1 MTDQAEPQ
9 GDGPLTREDAVAM
22 LVAAEAPE
30 PEIKTPEAP
39 QEAAPADEETEGE
52 ASAPEGAKGE
62 AENPPEDTEAEADDT
77 EAVAP
82 VEPPKYW
89 SQEAK
94 AKFAELPT
102 DLQAVVLAQEGP
114 REEAAAKA
122 KAEAAEARKQAAQ
135 EVEGLRAFADQIGQ
149 FLPKAVETFKSKWD
163 DIDWDAWIDQ
173 DPQAA
178 MRGKLQMEAEQA
190 ELQRVARVKEQSDQV
205 ARQAFLREQGDLL
218 KEKAPELF
226 ESPDKRK
233 ALGEYLVSQGI
244 PSDNLGDIGAVEMTI
259 AHKAMLWDQAQA
271 QAKAKT
277 TVVPL
282 KPKTQPA
289 KTVAPVAAP
298 ARVNSQQRE
307 VDRLSNRFNQTKSRE
322 DAHALLMAKGL

>member
-22 LVAAEAPE
+22 LVAVKAPTRSRRRKRRKRLRRQTKRPRARPVRPKE
-30 PEIKTPEAP
+30 PKGRPKTPR
-39 QEAAPADEETEGE
+39 
-52 ASAPEGAKGE
+52 
-62 AENPPEDTEAEADDT
+62 EDTEAEADDT

-122 KAEAAEARKQAAQ
+122 EAEAAEARKQAAQ

-218 KEKAPELF
+218 KEKAPEV
-226 ESPDKRK
+226 PPK
-233 ALGEYLVSQGI
+233 APTSARRSASTWSARASRPTTSATLG
-244 PSDNLGDIGAVEMTI
+244 P
-259 AHKAMLWDQAQA
+259 
-271 QAKAKT
+271 
-277 TVVPL
+277 
-282 KPKTQPA
+282 
-289 KTVAPVAAP
+289 
-298 ARVNSQQRE
+298 
-307 VDRLSNRFNQTKSRE
+307 
-322 DAHALLMAKGL
+322 